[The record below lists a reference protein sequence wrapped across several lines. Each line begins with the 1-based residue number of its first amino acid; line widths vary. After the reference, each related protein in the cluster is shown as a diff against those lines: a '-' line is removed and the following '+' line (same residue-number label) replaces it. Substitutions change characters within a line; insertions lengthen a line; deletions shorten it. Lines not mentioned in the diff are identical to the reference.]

1 MTQSTEHRVSWQGPW
16 SGAWGNQLQAEP
28 SIGWLHKELI
38 ERAAFGVG
46 LRRFLVVIALLNSAK
61 TRTCAQEHSCMFR
74 GQLLTVD
81 FYLLYLHWQ
90 RLKCFLAATWF
101 NLVVCYVEQNTL
113 LRRSLELNSLRHL
126 YIFILCNTKKWKK
139 CKPAGNVR
147 IHKHV
152 FFVMTYFDKSKR
164 GNLWLFEC
172 LYIHHNSRVP
182 KIQTVAASPASCV
195 HHQLRSEHCWW
206 CELLLLDPVPSGDW
220 LDREHNPSCSRFV

>member
-74 GQLLTVD
+74 GQLLTVN
-81 FYLLYLHWQ
+81 FYLLYFHWQ

-113 LRRSLELNSLRHL
+113 LRRSLELSFLRHL
-126 YIFILCNTKKWKK
+126 YIFILCNTKNGKNVNL
-139 CKPAGNVR
+139 PAMFVSTNMYFLSWLTLIRAKGEICDYFNVFTF
-147 IHKHV
+147 ITTAG
-152 FFVMTYFDKSKR
+152 FLKSR
-164 GNLWLFEC
+164 L
-172 LYIHHNSRVP
+172 
-182 KIQTVAASPASCV
+182 
-195 HHQLRSEHCWW
+195 
-206 CELLLLDPVPSGDW
+206 
-220 LDREHNPSCSRFV
+220 